1 MTELHYPEC
10 YETFALPRT
19 CAVCAALRDCEARVA
34 RAFHVVRQDD
44 IKQWERFSR
53 DQFDAGYAD
62 GQQQVFALH
71 PEWTVT
77 GLCKPDCAACRRL
90 TELITEWEYG
100 YEKGLD
106 AAREAVKGVNWF
118 NDEGK
123 MLSAIVATAE
133 SLAAIDALRKP

>member
-1 MTELHYPEC
+1 MTEHLPEC
-10 YETFALPRT
+10 WAKHESDPTAW
-19 CAVCAALRDCEARVA
+19 CICDELRACE
-34 RAFHVVRQDD
+34 
-44 IKQWERFSR
+44 ER
-53 DQFDAGYAD
+53 
-62 GQQQVFALH
+62 VFALH

-106 AAREAVKGVNWF
+106 AAREAVKSVNWF

-123 MLSAIVATAE
+123 MLSAIVATAD
-133 SLAAIDALRKP
+133 SIAAIDALREKL